1 MLYTQEII
9 NSITKTRIQTR
20 SNKIIY
26 NQKVKSKSIN
36 QSTNQSTKGKG
47 NQTVDLPSELH
58 STLTN
63 KIAIKSPDFQKP
75 IIKTKEHHSKQ
86 D

>member
-1 MLYTQEII
+1 MQKILKD
-9 NSITKTRIQTR
+9 ITFKTRQT
-20 SNKIIY
+20 Y
-26 NQKVKSKSIN
+26 L
-36 QSTNQSTKGKG
+36 STKGKG

-63 KIAIKSPDFQKP
+63 KIAIRSPDFQKP